1 MWSKIENAPKDRPIL
16 GYRDGKM
23 AVVNWDHFNNS
34 NITNCWVIG
43 ATTGIFTKWY
53 PEFWMELPDAPNE
66 TDLQWRWPTYKE
78 VKEKVDTPLELK
90 KMALDA
96 MLRFPGDYGNWT
108 RDDCIRTYHEF
119 LKALRES

>member
-16 GYRDGKM
+16 GYRDGKI
-23 AVVNWDHFNNS
+23 S
-34 NITNCWVIG
+34 VIEWTDYKKTENYWILQDG
-43 ATTGIFTKWY
+43 SGWK

>member
-16 GYRDGKM
+16 GYRDGKI
-23 AVVNWDHFNNS
+23 S
-34 NITNCWVIG
+34 VIEWTDYKKTENYWILQDG
-43 ATTGIFTKWY
+43 SGWK

-90 KMALDA
+90 EMALDA
-96 MLRFPGDYGNWT
+96 MLTLAKFNDSEWDCGD
-108 RDDCIRTYHEF
+108 CVATYHEI